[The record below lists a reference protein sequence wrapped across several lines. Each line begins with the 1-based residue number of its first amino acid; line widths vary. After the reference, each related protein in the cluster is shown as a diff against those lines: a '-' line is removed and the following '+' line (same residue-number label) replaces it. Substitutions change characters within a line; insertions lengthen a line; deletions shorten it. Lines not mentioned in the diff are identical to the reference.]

1 MTAPAPLDIGRHC
14 DALVNERDSLEW
26 KRRRNGLT
34 WACRLPYEIWIMI
47 AELMTVGGIEALGF
61 VSPVR

>member
-1 MTAPAPLDIGRHC
+1 MTSPLDMIGRHC
-14 DALVNERDSLEW
+14 DAPVNEPDPLEW

-47 AELMTVGGIEALGF
+47 AELMTVKGIEALGF
-61 VSPVR
+61 VSPVL